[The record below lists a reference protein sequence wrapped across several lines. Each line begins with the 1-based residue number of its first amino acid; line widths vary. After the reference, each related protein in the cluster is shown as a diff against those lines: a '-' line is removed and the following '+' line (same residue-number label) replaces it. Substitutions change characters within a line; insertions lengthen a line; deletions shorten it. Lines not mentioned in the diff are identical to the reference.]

1 MGKARLLGAKSNF
14 VPNSKADMRF
24 RRKIYQH
31 NREIAE
37 RDPYE
42 IHECREMNRLK
53 KWKEAGLHEAEV

>member
-1 MGKARLLGAKSNF
+1 MGKAKLLGAKSNF

-24 RRKIYQH
+24 RRKLYQH

-42 IHECREMNRLK
+42 VYERREMKRREKLARVC
-53 KWKEAGLHEAEV
+53 AGEE

>member
-1 MGKARLLGAKSNF
+1 MGKAKLLGMKTTF
-14 VPNSKADMRF
+14 IPNNKADMRY

-42 IHECREMNRLK
+42 VHERREMKRMEKRKREFYEPN
-53 KWKEAGLHEAEV
+53 

>member
-1 MGKARLLGAKSNF
+1 MGKAKLLGAKSNF

-24 RRKIYQH
+24 HRKIYQR

-42 IHECREMNRLK
+42 VHERREMKRK
-53 KWKEAGLHEAEV
+53 KV